1 MQKEA
6 MLALK
11 ENNHE
16 RKESVVSV
24 CNRFFS
30 HSTPKTIMCIF
41 FVEKVKKV
49 LTKKKRCST
58 IITVRGIPS
67 AKDKH
72 REKGDFMKK
81 KWFSALAALA
91 VLSFAAAPMN
101 GYAVDEE
108 SLDDELA
115 VAVTTEAPVIAG
127 TVVTTDTQMQTTS
140 SSVYTTVTDEYGN
153 GLDENGNIVPATT
166 SVSTQTETT
175 TTTTTTKASTE
186 LSQIPL
192 SGTYTVRIRI
202 RDIVRQTPV
211 LGLNC
216 EVFCLQTGDVVAKW
230 NTSDVDEIYIENL
243 KYEFNSYNSYT
254 GNIRYAIRITNM
266 PENYVF
272 FYGKDKEVY
281 GLTGLGLEEFK
292 YGTDLDCTVKL
303 EDTSDDAPKYTYV
316 TGTHPIVT
324 TSTAPVADTT
334 EPISNTTA
342 PKDTGTTIS
351 IPVTD
356 PETSVTPVPGT
367 TAPTE
372 TNTTVTT
379 KTTETLPQTGYSNG
393 YRWLIGAAILMTVTG
408 AGIVLRT
415 KKETK

>member
-1 MQKEA
+1 
-6 MLALK
+6 
-11 ENNHE
+11 
-16 RKESVVSV
+16 
-24 CNRFFS
+24 
-30 HSTPKTIMCIF
+30 MCIF

-49 LTKKKRCST
+49 LTKKKKCST

-166 SVSTQTETT
+166 TVSTQTE

-281 GLTGLGLEEFK
+281 GLTGFDLEEFE

>member
-1 MQKEA
+1 
-6 MLALK
+6 
-11 ENNHE
+11 
-16 RKESVVSV
+16 
-24 CNRFFS
+24 
-30 HSTPKTIMCIF
+30 
-41 FVEKVKKV
+41 
-49 LTKKKRCST
+49 
-58 IITVRGIPS
+58 
-67 AKDKH
+67 
-72 REKGDFMKK
+72 MKK

-175 TTTTTTKASTE
+175 TTTTKASTE

-230 NTSDVDEIYIENL
+230 NTSDVDKIYIENL
-243 KYEFNSYNSYT
+243 KYEFNSYNRYG
-254 GNIRYAIRITNM
+254 GNIQYAIRITNM

-272 FYGKDKEVY
+272 FHGKIR
-281 GLTGLGLEEFK
+281 K
-292 YGTDLDCTVKL
+292 YM
-303 EDTSDDAPKYTYV
+303 A
-316 TGTHPIVT
+316 
-324 TSTAPVADTT
+324 
-334 EPISNTTA
+334 
-342 PKDTGTTIS
+342 
-351 IPVTD
+351 
-356 PETSVTPVPGT
+356 
-367 TAPTE
+367 
-372 TNTTVTT
+372 
-379 KTTETLPQTGYSNG
+379 
-393 YRWLIGAAILMTVTG
+393 
-408 AGIVLRT
+408 
-415 KKETK
+415 

>member
-1 MQKEA
+1 
-6 MLALK
+6 
-11 ENNHE
+11 
-16 RKESVVSV
+16 
-24 CNRFFS
+24 
-30 HSTPKTIMCIF
+30 
-41 FVEKVKKV
+41 
-49 LTKKKRCST
+49 
-58 IITVRGIPS
+58 
-67 AKDKH
+67 
-72 REKGDFMKK
+72 MK
-81 KWFSALAALA
+81 
-91 VLSFAAAPMN
+91 
-101 GYAVDEE
+101 
-108 SLDDELA
+108 
-115 VAVTTEAPVIAG
+115 
-127 TVVTTDTQMQTTS
+127 
-140 SSVYTTVTDEYGN
+140 
-153 GLDENGNIVPATT
+153 
-166 SVSTQTETT
+166 TETT
-175 TTTTTTKASTE
+175 TSKTKVSTE
-186 LSQIPL
+186 LQQIPL

-230 NTSDVDEIYIENL
+230 NTSDVDKIYIENL
-243 KYEFNSYNSYT
+243 KYEFNSYNRYG
-254 GNIRYAIRITNM
+254 GNIQYAIRITNM

-272 FYGKDKEVY
+272 FHGKDKEVY
-281 GLTGLGLEEFK
+281 GLTGFDLEEFK
-292 YGTDLDCTVKL
+292 YGTDLDYTVEL
-303 EDTSDDAPKYTYV
+303 EDIGEDAPIDTAV

>member
-1 MQKEA
+1 M
-6 MLALK
+6 
-11 ENNHE
+11 
-16 RKESVVSV
+16 
-24 CNRFFS
+24 
-30 HSTPKTIMCIF
+30 
-41 FVEKVKKV
+41 
-49 LTKKKRCST
+49 
-58 IITVRGIPS
+58 
-67 AKDKH
+67 
-72 REKGDFMKK
+72 
-81 KWFSALAALA
+81 
-91 VLSFAAAPMN
+91 
-101 GYAVDEE
+101 
-108 SLDDELA
+108 
-115 VAVTTEAPVIAG
+115 
-127 TVVTTDTQMQTTS
+127 
-140 SSVYTTVTDEYGN
+140 
-153 GLDENGNIVPATT
+153 
-166 SVSTQTETT
+166 
-175 TTTTTTKASTE
+175 
-186 LSQIPL
+186 
-192 SGTYTVRIRI
+192 SGTYSVRIRI

-281 GLTGLGLEEFK
+281 GLTGFDLEEFE

-324 TSTAPVADTT
+324 TSTAPVANTT
-334 EPISNTTA
+334 EPISNTT
-342 PKDTGTTIS
+342 
-351 IPVTD
+351 
-356 PETSVTPVPGT
+356 VTPVPGT

-393 YRWLIGAAILMTVTG
+393 YRWLDWGSHLDDRDRCRNCAQNQKRNEVSLEIERYF
-408 AGIVLRT
+408 RT
-415 KKETK
+415 IERRR